1 MSKALLKLFSN
12 TDMLFSIRTHTWLQ
26 RCGGNIARLGLT
38 SRGLEEVGSID
49 HIIPLVKTGVP
60 VNKNTPIVE
69 IGWTAYQISA
79 ADELY
84 HSTWFNIEGSYTI
97 KGPVSC
103 TLRTLHHDALLNPED
118 ICDKTWLAEVE
129 LNDEESLPSLLD
141 RNSYNEH
148 ISEIG
153 PGLFAEEL
161 T

>member
-1 MSKALLKLFSN
+1 M
-12 TDMLFSIRTHTWLQ
+12 
-26 RCGGNIARLGLT
+26 
-38 SRGLEEVGSID
+38 
-49 HIIPLVKTGVP
+49 
-60 VNKNTPIVE
+60 
-69 IGWTAYQISA
+69 SA